1 MTTLLFF
8 LYCQSVVPI
17 FFTPNSLRPTF
28 FFVASHIVQH
38 SCSHTHHPT
47 QLINDMS
54 AAASSSSSSSAAAAA
69 AMPSQSATAK
79 SPAAITTADIQRTIS
94 ESSRDL
100 KALLASLLVATQGT
114 MAAIE
119 SKVEEEKKTNL
130 ERHRTNLYVQE
141 DLIRSALTT
150 LTIVASLTDV
160 PGNEVF
166 NKFKQRREQHA
177 KDLTERYKN
186 DVEPELD
193 RIEAAVHKS

>member
-1 MTTLLFF
+1 
-8 LYCQSVVPI
+8 
-17 FFTPNSLRPTF
+17 
-28 FFVASHIVQH
+28 
-38 SCSHTHHPT
+38 
-47 QLINDMS
+47 MS

-69 AMPSQSATAK
+69 AAAATMPGQSATAT

-141 DLIRSALTT
+141 DLIRSVMTT

-177 KDLTERYKN
+177 KDLTARYKN
-186 DVEPELD
+186 DIEPELD
-193 RIEAAVHKS
+193 RIEAAARKS